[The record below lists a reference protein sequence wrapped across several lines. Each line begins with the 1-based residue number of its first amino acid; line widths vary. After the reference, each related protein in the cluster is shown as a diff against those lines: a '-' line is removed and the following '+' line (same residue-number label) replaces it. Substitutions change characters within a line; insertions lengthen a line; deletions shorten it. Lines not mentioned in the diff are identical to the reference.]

1 MEAVAEC
8 LFWKYTIVPFGLRLH
23 GVKTLHYLYIEN
35 QYVYPPHQSVIYDL
49 FLKWHSFIIHRNDN
63 SSERLTSNFY
73 VSDHCANP
81 HSRAML

>member
-35 QYVYPPHQSVIYDL
+35 QYVYPPH
-49 FLKWHSFIIHRNDN
+49 
-63 SSERLTSNFY
+63 
-73 VSDHCANP
+73 
-81 HSRAML
+81 